1 MLAGTASQVA
11 FALAYRAIA
20 RHGRLVPFAATTVS
34 LAHLHWPALPTF
46 ALVIATLATGYI
58 LTRRPSRATRTA
70 DAVATP
76 PGWDIPLRLAVA
88 TAVVLTITA
97 LAPITGP
104 YLAGLLSP
112 FPVFGAALALFTHH
126 THGPTAV
133 IAGLLAGLATP
144 AVFFLV
150 LALTLPPLGL
160 ASFALAT
167 LAALITQAGTMFT
180 IPPSSR

>member
-1 MLAGTASQVA
+1 M
-11 FALAYRAIA
+11 
-20 RHGRLVPFAATTVS
+20 
-34 LAHLHWPALPTF
+34 
-46 ALVIATLATGYI
+46 
-58 LTRRPSRATRTA
+58 
-70 DAVATP
+70 
-76 PGWDIPLRLAVA
+76 AVA

-112 FPVFGAALALFTHH
+112 FPVFGVVLALFTH
-126 THGPTAV
+126 THGPNGATAV
-133 IAGLLAGLATP
+133 IDGLLLGLAAP

-167 LAALITQAGTMFT
+167 LASLITQAGTMFT